1 MNAFA
6 SLTPRPAP
14 RPANPPALIE
24 RDFAVPDIRCAGCI
38 SKLEQGLVRDSRI
51 HSARVNF
58 TEKRVHVSCTADAQM
73 PDLLGAFTSLGFEAH
88 PIGDGPKDID
98 PDAANSR
105 ELLRAVAVSGFA
117 MMNIMLLSVSVWS
130 GAAGV
135 TRDLFHWLSAM
146 IALPTIAYAGRPFF
160 RSAWRALAHG
170 HTNMDVPISIGVTLA
185 TALSLYETATHG
197 PHAYFDSAV
206 MLLFFLLCGRWLDSV
221 MRDRARGGVTAL
233 LRNMGTG
240 AMVFDSDGSTR
251 WVDATELNPGMVM
264 LVAAG
269 ERLAADGVIV
279 AGASR
284 IDLSLLTGESAPQE
298 AGTDDVVHAGTLN
311 LETPIRVRVTAAGT
325 DTAIADIARLMGEAS
340 QGKSRYVRI
349 ADRAAR
355 LYAPAVHTLALM
367 AFGGWMLAGAGLH
380 DALLISVAVL
390 IITCPCAL
398 GLAVPAAQI
407 VAAGALMKVGVLIK
421 DGSALERLAEVDR
434 ALIDKTGTLTL
445 GRPVAS
451 NLYEIAPE
459 HHALLLA
466 LARASRHP
474 LSAALTR
481 DLGAQGIAAAE
492 VTHVQE
498 TPGFGVEA
506 QWQGHIV
513 TLGRPQQGD
522 AGTELATELAIDM
535 QPVALVRFA
544 DALRPDAIDAI
555 AALKAQGIDA
565 MILSGDR
572 AAAVAPVART
582 LGLTAITGMNPQDK
596 LAAIARHTGA
606 GLKVLMIGD
615 GLNDGPALAA
625 GHASMAPGSAS
636 DVGKNASDCIFLGDR
651 LMPVADTI
659 RMARRTQAIVRQN
672 FMLAIGYNVI
682 AVPLA
687 FAGLVTPLV
696 AALAMSGSSLIVVSN
711 ALRLKRTLK

>member
-1 MNAFA
+1 MTAIA
-6 SLTPRPAP
+6 QV
-14 RPANPPALIE
+14 E

-51 HSARVNF
+51 QSARVNF
-58 TEKRVHVSCTADAQM
+58 TEKRVHVSCRADASM

-88 PIGDGPKDID
+88 PIGDGPLDT
-98 PDAANSR
+98 DAGATNTR
-105 ELLRAVAVSGFA
+105 ELMRALAVSGFA

-130 GAAGV
+130 GAEGP

-160 RSAWRALAHG
+160 RSAWRAVSHG
-170 HTNMDVPISIGVTLA
+170 HTNMDVPISIGVILA
-185 TALSLYETATHG
+185 SALSLYETATHG
-197 PHAYFDSAV
+197 AHAYFDSAV

-240 AMVFDSDGSTR
+240 AMVLEGDGSSR
-251 WVDATELNPGMVM
+251 WIDATLLQPGLVM

-284 IDLSLLTGESAPQE
+284 IDLSLLTGESAPQD
-298 AGTDDVVHAGTLN
+298 AGLGDAVHAGTLN
-311 LETPIRVRVTAAGT
+311 LETPVRVRVTAAGT

-355 LYAPAVHTLALM
+355 FYAPAVHALALL
-367 AFGGWMLAGAGLH
+367 AFAGWMLAGAGWH
-380 DALLISVAVL
+380 QSLLIAVAVL

-451 NLYEIAPE
+451 NLDTVSTENRG
-459 HHALLLA
+459 LLLA

-481 DLGAQGIAAAE
+481 DLAAQGVQAAAVE
-492 VTHVQE
+492 DIRE

-506 QWQGHIV
+506 DWHGHCV
-513 TLGRPQQGD
+513 TLGRPLE
-522 AGTELATELAIDM
+522 ALTGTALSTELAIDAL
-535 QPVALVRFA
+535 PVATITFA
-544 DALRPDAIDAI
+544 DQFRPDARAAIDALRT
-555 AALKAQGIDA
+555 LGIDA

-572 AAAVAPVART
+572 TAAVAPVAEA
-582 LGLTAITGMNPQDK
+582 LGLTAQTAMSPQDK
-596 LAAIARHTGA
+596 LAAIARQTAA
-606 GLKVLMIGD
+606 GHKVLMIGD

-625 GHASMAPGSAS
+625 GYASMAPGSAS
-636 DVGKNASDCIFLGDR
+636 DVGKTASDCIFLGDR

-672 FMLAIGYNVI
+672 FALAIGYNIV

-687 FAGLVTPLV
+687 FLGVVTPLV
-696 AALAMSGSSLIVVSN
+696 AALAMSGSSLVVVSN
-711 ALRLKRTLK
+711 ALRLKRALK